1 MNEDFSNYSREEL
14 IELIMRLLDEKVV
27 WDE

>member
-14 IELIMRLLDEKVV
+14 IELIMRLLDEKIV